1 VVCPES
7 VGPTMEKI
15 EDPKRAVPV
24 MEDGS
29 PGSSAESCRLPVRTE
44 HCTRTTTV
52 SITGGAQNGTS
63 GVLAKTDSP
72 AAGTGRSAGDGNK
85 LEPSFGVCR
94 GYSLV
99 GGQGKYS
106 KVTRSDGSQDVR
118 QLAIGRRGRSLTLTS
133 TSQPR
138 T

>member
-1 VVCPES
+1 MVCPES

-29 PGSSAESCRLPVRTE
+29 PG
-44 HCTRTTTV
+44 
-52 SITGGAQNGTS
+52 GAQNGTS
-63 GVLAKTDSP
+63 GVLAKADSP
-72 AAGTGRSAGDGNK
+72 AAGTGRSAGDGNE

-106 KVTRSDGSQDVR
+106 KVTRSGGSQDAR